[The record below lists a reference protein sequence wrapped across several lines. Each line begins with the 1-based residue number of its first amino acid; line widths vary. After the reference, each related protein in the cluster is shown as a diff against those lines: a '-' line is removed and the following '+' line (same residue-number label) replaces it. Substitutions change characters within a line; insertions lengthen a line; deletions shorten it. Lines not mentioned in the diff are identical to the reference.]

1 MDINQ
6 EMQKALDFV
15 VETKLPTMME
25 KAATEMLQHIVSDM
39 LCKYGEVSKKV
50 KAEIEKKMDVNLQ
63 KYDLVDYNALVAKII
78 NDNLVQQ
85 VNLEPISELIKNTV
99 GFIEKKTIKLSE
111 IVEMFE
117 EASMENNEDTGEGK
131 FSVHVEKHIKYEWIT
146 VSLDIDEDI
155 KASECEIEFTIHKN
169 GTLSS
174 FRTNS
179 GYRGKR
185 KILTPFSVQQLNTL
199 QAKIYR
205 LYSAGVKVEVDEMD
219 FSNQW
224 SRY

>member
-25 KAATEMLQHIVSDM
+25 KAATDMLQGIVSDM
-39 LCKYGEVSKKV
+39 FSKYGESAKKV
-50 KAEIEKKMDVNLQ
+50 KAEIEKKLDVNLS
-63 KYDLVDYNALVAKII
+63 KYDLVDYNALVAKVI

-99 GFIEKKTIKLSE
+99 GFIEKKTINLSE
-111 IVEMFE
+111 IVQMFE
-117 EASMENNEDTGEGK
+117 EASMEQNEQEGEGK
-131 FSVHVEKHIKYEWIT
+131 FSVHVEKHEKYEWVT
-146 VSLDIDEDI
+146 VSLDIEEDV
-155 KASECEIEFTIHKN
+155 KATECEIEFTVHKD
-169 GTLSS
+169 GTLGS
-174 FRTNS
+174 FRSSPYFRN
-179 GYRGKR
+179 KR
-185 KILTPFSVQQLNTL
+185 TKPTPFSVRQLDTL

-219 FSNQW
+219 FLNGW

>member
-6 EMQKALDFV
+6 EMQKALNFV

-25 KAATEMLQHIVSDM
+25 KAATDMIQGIVSDM
-39 LCKYGEVSKKV
+39 FSKYGESAKKV
-50 KAEIEKKMDVNLQ
+50 KAEIEKKLDVNLS
-63 KYDLVDYNALVAKII
+63 KYDLVDYNALVAKVI

-111 IVEMFE
+111 IVQMFE
-117 EASMENNEDTGEGK
+117 EASMEQNDQEGEGK
-131 FSVHVEKHIKYEWIT
+131 FSVHVEKHEKYEWVT
-146 VSLDIDEDI
+146 VSLDVEEDV
-155 KASECEIEFTIHKN
+155 KANECEIEFTIHKD

-174 FRTNS
+174 FIS
-179 GYRGKR
+179 GVGYRTKR
-185 KILTPFSVQQLNTL
+185 SKPTPFSVKNLDTL

-205 LYSAGVKVEVDEMD
+205 LYSAGVKVEVDEMY
-219 FSNQW
+219 FSNAW

>member
-25 KAATEMLQHIVSDM
+25 KAATDMLQGIVSDM
-39 LCKYGEVSKKV
+39 FSKYGESAKKV
-50 KAEIEKKMDVNLQ
+50 KAEIEKKLDVNLD
-63 KYDLVDYNALVAKII
+63 KYDLVDYNALVAKVI

-99 GFIEKKTIKLSE
+99 GFIEKKTINLSE
-111 IVEMFE
+111 IVQMFE
-117 EASMENNEDTGEGK
+117 EASMEQNEQEGEGK
-131 FSVHVEKHIKYEWIT
+131 FSVHVEKHDKYEWVT
-146 VSLDIDEDI
+146 VSLDLEEDV
-155 KASECEIEFTIHKN
+155 KASECEIEFTVHKD

-174 FRTNS
+174 FRS
-179 GYRGKR
+179 GVGYRTKR
-185 KILTPFSVQQLNTL
+185 SKPTPFSVKNLDTL

-219 FSNQW
+219 FSNAW